1 MCAFMF
7 VSRNEKASCGNF
19 WSAGKISPSPLSA
32 KPSSRGT
39 ADPLLG
45 LLPNAGAR
53 RFSDKSTFRAAHGHC
68 ACGMEATTTLVH
80 VSMDPEL
87 HKVAEAAVQAG
98 LPADLVERLRV
109 TGVRSD
115 RDPENRAEHKI
126 LAATTLWQR
135 RPTVSGALALPRKSK
150 EARFTPKARRF

>member
-1 MCAFMF
+1 MVAAAMCAFMF

-19 WSAGKISPSPLSA
+19 WSAGKISPCPLSA

-53 RFSDKSTFRAAHGHC
+53 RFSVSDKSTFRAAHGHC

-87 HKVAEAAVQAG
+87 HEAAEAAVQAG

-115 RDPENRAEHKI
+115 RDPEN
-126 LAATTLWQR
+126 Q
-135 RPTVSGALALPRKSK
+135 
-150 EARFTPKARRF
+150 

>member
-1 MCAFMF
+1 MKKH
-7 VSRNEKASCGNF
+7 VVGTWSPVVIYRRVPSLRN
-19 WSAGKISPSPLSA
+19 PL
-32 KPSSRGT
+32 RGT

-68 ACGMEATTTLVH
+68 DCGMEATTTLVH

-87 HKVAEAAVQAG
+87 HKAAEAAVQAG

-115 RDPENRAEHKI
+115 RDSENRAEHKI
-126 LAATTLWQR
+126 LAATMRCQR
-135 RPTVSGALALPRKSK
+135 EADVPLRFHERQRVPQRSFTV
-150 EARFTPKARRF
+150 AR